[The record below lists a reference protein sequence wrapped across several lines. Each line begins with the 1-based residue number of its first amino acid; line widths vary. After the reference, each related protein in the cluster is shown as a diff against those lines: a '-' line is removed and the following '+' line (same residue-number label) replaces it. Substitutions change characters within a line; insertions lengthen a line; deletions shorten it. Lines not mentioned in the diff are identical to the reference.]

1 MIPVKRYVLVQQ
13 YKSDPSIV
21 YELTRE
27 ELDVLLVEMG
37 EMEPIIDAMNV
48 LDDATYEQ
56 RAKDLGCH
64 PGDFWYERVEGED
77 WDKPIVFVDEIEF

>member
-1 MIPVKRYVLVQQ
+1 MLPVQRYTIIER
-13 YKSDPSIV
+13 YKMDSSTAYDCN
-21 YELTRE
+21 EE
-27 ELDVLLVEMG
+27 ELQTLIGEFG

-48 LDDATYEQ
+48 LDDATYAQ